1 MARFARTMAMLIKDS
16 LPILQSIQI
25 IRKTINN
32 AHYNLAFQRIEHD
45 VEAGKTFSASI
56 IKEPLFPPMVG
67 QLISLGEESGNMESV
82 LLEVANFYDK
92 EVDTMSKNLTTLL
105 EPIMLIVMG
114 VGIGFVVASVLG
126 PIYSLVNAF

>member
-1 MARFARTMAMLIKDS
+1 
-16 LPILQSIQI
+16 
-25 IRKTINN
+25 
-32 AHYNLAFQRIEHD
+32 
-45 VEAGKTFSASI
+45 
-56 IKEPLFPPMVG
+56 
-67 QLISLGEESGNMESV
+67 MESV
-82 LLEVANFYDK
+82 LLDVANFYDK